1 MMHLDIKKSLHGSNG
16 NMELEVNIDIKQGEF
31 VVIMGESGSGKTTL
45 LRVLAGLEKAEA
57 NIEVEGILWKDV
69 PCQKR
74 DIGFVFQDYALF
86 DNMTVEQNLLFVK
99 DDQDLATK
107 LLEMTALVS
116 LKKRNV
122 QTLSGG
128 QKQRVALCRAIM
140 KKPKLLLLDEPL
152 SALDAQMR
160 SKLQQDIKQLHKIF
174 KMTTIMVSHEP
185 TEVYALA
192 DRVLVLE
199 QGKVTQDGLV
209 DEVLHSN
216 NLQNEVE
223 VLKLKKVSEKT
234 IATIFLSGRL
244 MEIEVE
250 ENVKVFDKINIK
262 LSAKSST
269 QF

>member
-1 MMHLDIKKSLHGSNG
+1 
-16 NMELEVNIDIKQGEF
+16 
-31 VVIMGESGSGKTTL
+31 
-45 LRVLAGLEKAEA
+45 
-57 NIEVEGILWKDV
+57 
-69 PCQKR
+69 
-74 DIGFVFQDYALF
+74 
-86 DNMTVEQNLLFVK
+86 MTVEENLLFVN
-99 DDQDLATK
+99 DDKVLAQE
-107 LLEMTALVS
+107 LLEMTELLAL
-116 LKKRNV
+116 KNRNV
-122 QTLSGG
+122 TGLSGG
-128 QKQRVALCRAIM
+128 QKQRVALCRAMM

-152 SALDAQMR
+152 SALDANMR
-160 SKLQQDIKQLHKIF
+160 RKLQKEIKQLHKNF
-174 KMTTIMVSHEP
+174 NTTTIMVSHEP